1 MKGHCGKLR
10 RDLRN
15 TGRYFTASHADRT
28 SEVMSELTVQ
38 SDAACQ
44 HSEAR
49 LLDLRSSNNMSL
61 AFVLQYNNHQDHST
75 QMFHTAFVVLLQ

>member
-1 MKGHCGKLR
+1 
-10 RDLRN
+10 
-15 TGRYFTASHADRT
+15 
-28 SEVMSELTVQ
+28 MSELTVQ